1 MDTIATDNPLTPN
14 ETATLAILARMLIPA
29 STKYGVPGA
38 DDEVIF
44 ADVVATARSHAELI
58 KQGLQALDSDSRQV
72 HDAAFVD
79 LTAAEQTE
87 RMDARRESPEHF
99 VRTVVSIVV
108 QCYYRDGRVKESLGM
123 EPRPPFPE
131 GFEVAPGDWSLL
143 DPVRERGKVWR
154 DAR

>member
-14 ETATLAILARMLIPA
+14 ETATLAVLARMLIPA

-58 KQGLQALDSDSRQV
+58 KQGLQALDADSREV

-87 RMDARRESPEHF
+87 RVDAHAETPGGFIRAI
-99 VRTVVSIVV
+99 VSIVV

-123 EPRPPFPE
+123 EPRPPYPE
-131 GFEVAPGDWSLL
+131 GFEVAQGDWSLL
-143 DPVRERGKVWR
+143 APVRDRGKVWR
-154 DAR
+154 DAG